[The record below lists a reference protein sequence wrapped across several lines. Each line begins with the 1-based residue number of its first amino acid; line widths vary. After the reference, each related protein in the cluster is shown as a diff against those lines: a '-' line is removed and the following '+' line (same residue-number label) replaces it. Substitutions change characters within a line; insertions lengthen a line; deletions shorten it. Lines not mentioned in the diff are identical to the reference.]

1 MRAAMHAAGGE
12 EPTEEEMARECASAL
27 RLTSTGEGEGE
38 DEGEGE
44 GEAGGAAPTPTEAP
58 LETAVTASQLDSP

>member
-38 DEGEGE
+38 GE

-58 LETAVTASQLDSP
+58 LETAVAASQLDSP